1 MASENPSE
9 PPPNVEILHIA
20 VEAFRKREI
29 TYREIL
35 EDLPAAIYTT
45 DGEGRITYFNQ
56 ACVDL
61 SGRRPALGHDRWCV
75 SWKLF
80 TVAGDPLPHAECPTA
95 IAIRDQQAVRGIEV
109 LIERPDGSRGNLMAY
124 ATPIFDAA
132 GDSQGAVTM
141 LVDVT
146 EQKLAQDR
154 AMLLAREVDHRSTN
168 LLTLVQSLVR
178 LTKEDSLEAY
188 RETIESRLT
197 ALAQAN
203 RLVAEARWTN
213 VTLRSLIEV
222 ELGAFSER
230 QIKVR
235 GDQIEL
241 SPQSAQYL
249 GMLIH
254 ELCTNAVKYG
264 ALSLESGR
272 VSLDWA
278 VDDNGIL
285 MLQWQ
290 EEGGPQVTEPVRK
303 NIGNAVIIGAVRQL
317 KGEIFR
323 DWHNDGLRCTFL
335 CNVDRL

>member
-1 MASENPSE
+1 MASELPSE
-9 PPPNVEILHIA
+9 PENIEILHAA

-45 DGEGRITYFNQ
+45 DAEGRITYYNQ
-56 ACVDL
+56 ACVEL

-80 TVAGDPLPHAECPTA
+80 KGAGEPLSQTDYPTTL
-95 IAIRDQQAVRGIEV
+95 AIRQRQPVRGVE
-109 LIERPDGSRGNLMAY
+109 LMAERPDGSRLDLMCH
-124 ATPIFDAA
+124 ATPIVDAV
-132 GDSQGAVTM
+132 GEILGIVTM

-146 EQKLAQDR
+146 EQRLAQER
-154 AMLLAREVDHRSTN
+154 AMLLATEVDHRSTN

-178 LTKEDSLEAY
+178 LTREDTLEAY
-188 RETIESRLT
+188 REALEGRLT
-197 ALAQAN
+197 ALAKAN

-222 ELGAFSER
+222 ELGAFPER
-230 QIKVR
+230 QVKVS
-235 GDQIEL
+235 GEHIEL

-264 ALSLESGR
+264 ALSIENGF

-285 MLQWQ
+285 MIQWQ
-290 EEGGPQVTEPVRK
+290 EHGGPRVTEPVHK
-303 NIGNAVIIGAVRQL
+303 NIGNAIIIGAVRQL
-317 KGEIFR
+317 KGEVFR
-323 DWHNDGLRCTFL
+323 EWHGDGLRCTFL
-335 CNVDRL
+335 CSVDRL